1 MQFSHIWAE
10 TGEHKKLL
18 GRPCWRNQTY
28 RVMVWKL
35 RTENK
40 GEARGLAEMEQAA
53 SSSLSSGK
61 QETEAGK
68 KAQQGDTKPLDS
80 RKKPFQTPKRKALP
94 LEKGNMAVQ
103 AGNGEGTCFYR
114 THYVAS
120 GLRVPRTAFPTVA
133 VPRAPASS
141 GGHPILLPISPDQKR
156 GLHGHLNRGARC
168 LSF

>member
-18 GRPCWRNQTY
+18 GRPCWRNQIY
-28 RVMVWKL
+28 RVTVWKL

-53 SSSLSSGK
+53 SPSLSSGK

-133 VPRAPASS
+133 VPL
-141 GGHPILLPISPDQKR
+141 GLLPHREVIQSSCQFLQIR
-156 GLHGHLNRGARC
+156 RGAC
-168 LSF
+168 MGIWIVGQGA